1 MEDMHMEKMIVDD
14 DFRNRL
20 VFFRGVVLPGQ
31 LHRPKEQWPL
41 LNGENFGYQVT
52 LFMVVQT

>member
-1 MEDMHMEKMIVDD
+1 MHMEKMIVDD